1 MSALAA
7 VEMQRTLSLAIQVIG
22 LLLLLAI
29 LAGVVVML
37 FAVAS
42 LVNVP
47 GQVGGQLGDVAGQA
61 SRAVGSAGQTIQR
74 IADPNP
80 PPLGLVHDT
89 EFSSLHVWRINDRL
103 PDGTDYVLS
112 VREIRRRDGAE
123 SADAALLAVV
133 HAELRQ
139 PRETRVFGQVV
150 RTDADPHDHVI
161 YKGETFRIGRA
172 LYRVNWI
179 SQQEA
184 AVAAGTLRNPDRASA
199 PLRFEYD

>member
-1 MSALAA
+1 
-7 VEMQRTLSLAIQVIG
+7 MQRTLGLVIQVVG

-29 LAGVVVML
+29 LASVLFVL

-47 GQVGGQLGDVAGQA
+47 GQVGGQIGDVAGQA
-61 SRAVGSAGQTIQR
+61 SRAVGSAGQALQR
-74 IADPNP
+74 VTDPNP

-89 EFSSLHVWRINDRL
+89 EFSSLQVWRVGDRM
-103 PDGTDYVLS
+103 PSGSDYALTLTS
-112 VREIRRRDGAE
+112 IRRRDDAQ
-123 SADAALLAVV
+123 SADAALYATVR
-133 HAELRQ
+133 AELIT
-139 PRETRVFGQVV
+139 PRETRLFGQVV
-150 RTDADPHDHVI
+150 RTDADPRDHVV

-184 AVAAGTLRNPDRASA
+184 AVAAGALRNPDRSSA
-199 PLRFEYD
+199 PLKFEYD